1 LAAENRFMLQVI
13 TPDRTVL
20 SAPAYSVVLPGTLG
34 EFGVLPG
41 HTAFFSTLRIGSM
54 RVTRDPG
61 GDFSSTEF
69 LAISGGFADVTGNEV
84 TVLTSSAERAEEIDM
99 NRAEAARKRA
109 EERIAERGPELDL
122 TRAQAALARALNRL
136 AVAKQ
141 SQP

>member
-1 LAAENRFMLQVI
+1 
-13 TPDRTVL
+13 
-20 SAPAYSVVLPGTLG
+20 
-34 EFGVLPG
+34 
-41 HTAFFSTLRIGSM
+41 
-54 RVTRDPG
+54 
-61 GDFSSTEF
+61 